1 MRTLRY
7 LAVFALLVTLSPW
20 TSLASEVLT
29 TGKIAG
35 RVIDAAT
42 GEPLPGAAII
52 VEETGQGAA
61 SDLDGNYT
69 ILNLRP
75 GTYTVRAQIIGFA
88 AVTTENVSI
97 NIGETTRVD
106 FEMREEVFEGEE
118 IVVTAERDII
128 QVDRTTTT
136 SFVDSEQL
144 EALPVQTVQG
154 AINLQA
160 GVVAGRFRGGRTG
173 EVATIINGVPVNNVF
188 NNSQS
193 FEVEQSMV
201 SQIEVISGVFAAE
214 YGQAM
219 SGVVNIVTKD
229 VPDRWNGS
237 AQVYAGGWVSGR
249 EQEFINRLGPA
260 GNGLTVNDFE
270 SRNYTYTEAAPFPG
284 QQNFDA
290 SIGGPIIP
298 NKLGFQLIG
307 RFFKND
313 SHLLARDLFAPTDSS
328 QNLTSS
334 TDPLNWILESTGSGD
349 FVARNSSRRF
359 SMNGNLVYNIS
370 PTLQLDYN
378 VFIQDSEWRP
388 YSHGAKYVPTGLNTS
403 YGLNQTHIASLRF
416 TIGQKTFG
424 NVSYG
429 YLRDA
434 NRSYLYDSPFDDRY
448 ARGERRGLDGQFAF
462 DVAGNDLGQSDQ
474 LTQTHTIVGS
484 VTSQVNN
491 VHLVKAGFETRLNT
505 LDNINFGIEKSFRTG
520 FQAQPSPD
528 EFNGDTLLVKP
539 TYFAAYIQDKME
551 FENLIVNAGIRYD
564 YFDAAY
570 DVPVRWQQAANL
582 FYFPDPNGAPN
593 DSLSNRTPASPKMQI
608 SPRLGIAFPISATG
622 VLRFSAGLFFQT
634 PQLFNIYSNPEYEV
648 NPGATTSNFGNA
660 NINPERTLSFEVGF
674 QQALSTDIG
683 LEMTVFSKDIRNLT
697 ARQFE
702 RDPNGN
708 FVTRF
713 FNQDFGTIRG
723 FTFSLFRRPGAALS
737 WTLDYTLQ
745 FAEGSA
751 SNPSEAF
758 DRFQSG
764 QDAIF
769 SLQRLDWDQRHTLN
783 NTITFAPRDGVSISM
798 INRFQS
804 GTPYTTER
812 DFIVSFEKNNADR
825 PSFFTS
831 DIRVRYRPSFLT
843 ANVSLFLEAQN
854 LFDARPQFGVY
865 GDTGR
870 ADESVQLELARS
882 NEVVV
887 GGVNTIDEWFIG
899 QERFGSPRRISAGLN
914 FRF

>member
-1 MRTLRY
+1 MR
-7 LAVFALLVTLSPW
+7 
-20 TSLASEVLT
+20 T
-29 TGKIAG
+29 TGKVAG
-35 RVIDAAT
+35 RVVDAAT
-42 GEPLPGAAII
+42 GEPLPGAQII
-52 VEETGQGAA
+52 VEETMQGAV
-61 SDLDGNYT
+61 SDIDGNYN
-69 ILNLRP
+69 IINLKP
-75 GTYTVRAQIIGFA
+75 GSYTVIARMIGFA
-88 AVTTENVSI
+88 AVTVEEVNV
-97 NIGETTRVD
+97 NIGQTTRVD

-118 IVVTAERDII
+118 IVVTAEREIV

-160 GVVAGRFRGGRTG
+160 GVVAGRFRGGRSG
-173 EVATIINGVPVNNVF
+173 EVAYLVNGVPINNAF
-188 NNSQS
+188 NNSSS
-193 FEVEQSMV
+193 FEVEQNMV
-201 SQIEVISGVFAAE
+201 SQIEVISGVFNAE

-229 VPDRWNGS
+229 VPDRWNGT
-237 AQVYAGGWVSGR
+237 ARIYAGGWVSSR
-249 EQEFINRLGPA
+249 EQEFVNRLGPA

-270 SRNYTYTEAAPFPG
+270 TQNYTYTDAAPFPG

-298 NKLGFQLIG
+298 NKLGFQLSG
-307 RFFKND
+307 RYFKSD
-313 SHLLARDLFAPTDSS
+313 SHLLSRDLFAPSDSS
-328 QNLTSS
+328 QNLTSGG
-334 TDPLNWILESTGSGD
+334 DPLNWILESTGTGD
-349 FVARNSSRRF
+349 FVARNSSERI
-359 SMNGNLVYNIS
+359 SMNGLLVYNFS

-378 VFIQDSEWRP
+378 VFVQDSEWRP
-388 YSHGAKYVPTGLNTS
+388 YNHDAKYVPTGLNTS
-403 YGLNQTHIASLRF
+403 YGLNQTHILGLRF

-424 NVSYG
+424 NISYS
-429 YLRDA
+429 YLREA
-434 NRSYLYDSPFDDRY
+434 NQSYLYESPFDDRY

-462 DVAGNDLGQSDQ
+462 DVAGNDLFQSDQ
-474 LTQTHTIVGS
+474 LTQTHTVVGS
-484 VTSQVNN
+484 VSSQVNN

-505 LDNINFGIEKSFRTG
+505 LDNVSYGIEKSFRTG

-539 TYFAAYIQDKME
+539 TFFAAYLQDKME

-582 FYFPDPNGAPN
+582 YYFPDPNGAPN

-634 PQLFNIYSNPEYEV
+634 PQLFNIYTNPEYEV
-648 NPGATTSNFGNA
+648 NPAATTASFGNPD
-660 NINPERTLSFEVGF
+660 IKPERTLSFEVGF
-674 QQALSTDIG
+674 QQGLSDDIG
-683 LEMTVFSKDIRNLT
+683 LEMTVFSKDVRNLT

-723 FTFSLFRRPGAALS
+723 FTFSLFQRPGSALS

-751 SNPSEAF
+751 SDPSQAF

-764 QDAIF
+764 QEAIF
-769 SLQRLDWDQRHTLN
+769 SLQRLNWDQRHTLN
-783 NTITFAPRDGVSISM
+783 NTITYAPAEGVSISM
-798 INRFQS
+798 INQFQS
-804 GTPYTTER
+804 NTPYTTER
-812 DFIVSFEKNNADR
+812 DFVVSFEQNNADR

-831 DIRVRYRPSFLT
+831 DVRILYRPPFIS
-843 ANVSLFLEAQN
+843 ADVSLFLEAQN
-854 LFDARPQFGVY
+854 LFDAQPQFGVY

-870 ADESVQLELARS
+870 ADESVQLELARR
-882 NEVVV
+882 NNVRV
-887 GGVNTIDEWFIG
+887 GGLNTLDEWFIG
-899 QERFGSPRRISAGLN
+899 QERFGAPRRVSLGLN
-914 FRF
+914 MRF